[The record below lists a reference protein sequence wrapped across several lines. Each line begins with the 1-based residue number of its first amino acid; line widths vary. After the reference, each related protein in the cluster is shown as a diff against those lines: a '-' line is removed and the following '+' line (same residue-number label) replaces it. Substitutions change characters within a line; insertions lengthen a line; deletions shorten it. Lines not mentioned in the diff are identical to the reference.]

1 MLICPNKDFDDPN
14 TRPRLWWV
22 GYLDPQ
28 RLQQQSDSAAAP
40 AGSAAFYDAGAEVIR
55 YVLGRRTLDALQGWT
70 ITGAPGTGCGGKYR
84 RERVQPLTRGAEAN
98 ETKTVTVARPLHA
111 RVPLSRWQQQ
121 RATRST

>member
-70 ITGAPGTGCGGKYR
+70 ITGAPGSTSMSRSMTTDELSALAESGL
-84 RERVQPLTRGAEAN
+84 VQSDSEDGVDEWRQCL
-98 ETKTVTVARPLHA
+98 
-111 RVPLSRWQQQ
+111 QQ
-121 RATRST
+121 

>member
-70 ITGAPGTGCGGKYR
+70 ITGAPGTGCGGKYPR
-84 RERVQPLTRGAEAN
+84 SRMQLPTASRAAQLTSSA
-98 ETKTVTVARPLHA
+98 
-111 RVPLSRWQQQ
+111 
-121 RATRST
+121 